1 MTMASASVKSA
12 MYGSPCIHA
21 VSPNRMS
28 VSAIQRRWTFRM
40 KIGLDSDWQSF
51 GSIDE
56 MKTADIAAAFLWF
69 LTKPHIDSYQ

>member
-1 MTMASASVKSA
+1 
-12 MYGSPCIHA
+12 
-21 VSPNRMS
+21 
-28 VSAIQRRWTFRM
+28 M
-40 KIGLDSDWQSF
+40 KIGLDSDWLSF